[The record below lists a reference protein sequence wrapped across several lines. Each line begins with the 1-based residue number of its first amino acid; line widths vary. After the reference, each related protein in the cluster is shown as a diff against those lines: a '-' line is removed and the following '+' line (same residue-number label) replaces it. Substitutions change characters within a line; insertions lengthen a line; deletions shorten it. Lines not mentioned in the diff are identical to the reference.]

1 MTFLFLAAF
10 IAGLLLG
17 VRVMFFGAERRRLR
31 DGGEMPLRRSEPA
44 IVGFLLMFGVAG
56 YLLTRHGAVSN
67 LAGVAIADT
76 SRARLGRPGHA
87 RRCCDRST
95 AARARSRRPAL
106 RAPGACR
113 PGVDSIPSEGEGQIV
128 ISDAGTNRTIRAR
141 TIDGSAIAEG
151 QEVCIERVEDEVA
164 FVELWAI
171 VEQRLV
177 EVAESRRPRGTALRV
192 AVATGRAGEVR
203 PRGVRRGVVCRTP

>member
-1 MTFLFLAAF
+1 MTFLFLATF

-31 DGGEMPLRRSEPA
+31 PADAMPLRRSEPA

-67 LAGVAIADT
+67 WAGVAIAT
-76 SRARLGRPGHA
+76 LLGLVWAILVTRVAVATARMQPEHDPDDPRYALQGHVA
-87 RRCCDRST
+87 LVST
-95 AARARSRRPAL
+95 P
-106 RAPGACR
+106 
-113 PGVDSIPSEGEGQIV
+113 IPSDGEGQII
-128 ISDAGTNRTIRAR
+128 ISDAGANRTIRAR

-151 QEVCIERVEDEVA
+151 EEVCIERVEDEVA

-171 VEQRLV
+171 VEQRL
-177 EVAESRRPRGTALRV
+177 
-192 AVATGRAGEVR
+192 
-203 PRGVRRGVVCRTP
+203 